1 MLPIHA
7 YNQGLLLV
15 LLVYDK
21 TIFFCYCNCYC
32 SRMPKA
38 WESAHF
44 IIQGLPL
51 LNFCFLQCP
60 LPLKAKD
67 YSNAF
72 LPTGR
77 VEHSFPR
84 GYGAQYAV
92 YLSAAVLK
100 GWHLLLQTK
109 GVISMTSSFMAVHK
123 AKVLKFLAKLH
134 FFFIYQHEVV

>member
-15 LLVYDK
+15 LLVHDK

-51 LNFCFLQCP
+51 LNFCFLQYP

-77 VEHSFPR
+77 VEHTVSPE
-84 GYGAQYAV
+84 AMV
-92 YLSAAVLK
+92 HNMLCIC
-100 GWHLLLQTK
+100 LLQ
-109 GVISMTSSFMAVHK
+109 
-123 AKVLKFLAKLH
+123 
-134 FFFIYQHEVV
+134 Y